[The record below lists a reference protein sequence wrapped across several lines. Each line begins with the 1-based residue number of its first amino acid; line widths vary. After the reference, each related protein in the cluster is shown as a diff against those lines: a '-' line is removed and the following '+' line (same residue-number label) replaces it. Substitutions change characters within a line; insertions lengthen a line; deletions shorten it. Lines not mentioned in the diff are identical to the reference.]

1 MRRLARL
8 LDPLLQGRLGEV
20 LVGTAFRAW
29 VSAISRQRPEVAAR
43 RLLQIADGLLARVD
57 VLAVELDGGIHAK
70 HRLMRYHDFF
80 LERVREGERVLDVG
94 CGKGELAHDLATRGG
109 AHVTGIDVNAT
120 SLAFARARFPSER
133 LELLEADALEWVP
146 PRPYDVVV
154 LSNVLE
160 HVADRVGLLRRLAQL
175 ARPHRLLIRVPVL
188 ERDWLVGL
196 RRELGVP
203 YFSDPTH
210 ETEYSPEQLATE
222 LREAGLELV
231 EFEQRWGELWA
242 LARPAVSNA

>member
-1 MRRLARL
+1 MRRLLRL
-8 LDPLLQGRLGEV
+8 LDPLLQGRLGE
-20 LVGTAFRAW
+20 LVAGTAFRAW

-80 LERVREGERVLDVG
+80 LERVRADERVLDVG
-94 CGKGELAHDLATRGG
+94 CGKGELAYDLATRGG
-109 AHVTGIDVNAT
+109 VLVTGIDVNAG
-120 SLAFARARFPSER
+120 SLAFARVRFPSDR
-133 LELLEADALEWVP
+133 LELVEADALEWVP
-146 PRPYDVVV
+146 STPYDVVV

-160 HVADRVGLLRRLAQL
+160 HVADRVGLLRRLVEL
-175 ARPHRLLIRVPVL
+175 ARPDRLLIRVPVL

-196 RRELGVP
+196 RRELGIP

-210 ETEYSPEQLATE
+210 QTEYSPEQLEAE
-222 LREAGLELV
+222 LRDAGLRLDELLH
-231 EFEQRWGELWA
+231 RWGELWA
-242 LARPAVSNA
+242 VARPEP